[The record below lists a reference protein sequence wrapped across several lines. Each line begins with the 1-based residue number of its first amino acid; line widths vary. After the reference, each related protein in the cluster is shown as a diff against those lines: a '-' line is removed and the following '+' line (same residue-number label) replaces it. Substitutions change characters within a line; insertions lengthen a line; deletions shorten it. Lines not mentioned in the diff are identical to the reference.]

1 MLFNQE
7 FYMSSNHKRW
17 LQVSDEVAAAIVNG
31 RPVVALES
39 TIIAHGMPY
48 PQNLETAMECMQIVR
63 EVGAVPA
70 IIGIIEGTPTVGL
83 STDQVKLLAKSDSVA
98 KVSRRDIPIA
108 MAKKLNG
115 ATTVAA
121 TMILASLAGI
131 KIFATGGI
139 GGVHRGAQKTMD
151 VSADIMEL
159 AKTDVVVVC
168 SGCKSIL
175 DIGLTLESLE
185 TQGVP
190 VLGYQTTEFPAF
202 YTRKSGFRLEYS
214 FDTPDEVADTINA
227 KYELGMHGGIVLAN
241 PIPEEFA
248 MSQDSINECI
258 DQAIEEAEQRDIRG
272 KAVTPFL
279 LSTIEQ
285 RSEGKS
291 LIANRHL
298 VYNNCRLA
306 AEVAVSMS

>member
-1 MLFNQE
+1 MF
-7 FYMSSNHKRW
+7 SNSLRRFV
-17 LQVSDEVAAAIVNG
+17 VSDEVAAAIVNR

-48 PQNLETAMECMQIVR
+48 PKNLETAR
-63 EVGAVPA
+63 ESMRIIREIGAIPA
-70 IIGIIEGTPTVGL
+70 VIGIIDGTPVVGL
-83 STDQVKLLAKSDSVA
+83 NEAQLNILSESESVT
-98 KVSRRDIPIA
+98 KVSRRDIPLAII
-108 MAKKLNG
+108 KKVNG

-159 AKTDVVVVC
+159 AKSDVAVVC

-175 DIGLTLESLE
+175 DIGLTLENLE
-185 TQGVP
+185 THGVP
-190 VLGYQTTEFPAF
+190 VLGYQTKEFPAF

-214 FDTPDEVADTINA
+214 FESPAEIAAAIRA
-227 KYELGMHGGIVLAN
+227 KYQLGIQGGLVVAN
-241 PIPEEFA
+241 PIPQEFA
-248 MSQDSINECI
+248 MSQDAINDCI
-258 DQAIEEAEQRDIRG
+258 DQAIEAAELKDIRG
-272 KAVTPFL
+272 KALTPFL

-285 RSEGKS
+285 RTGGKS
-291 LIANRHL
+291 LLANQQL
-298 VYNNCRLA
+298 VYSNCKLA
-306 AEVAVSMS
+306 AEIAVSLY

>member
-1 MLFNQE
+1 
-7 FYMSSNHKRW
+7 
-17 LQVSDEVAAAIVNG
+17 
-31 RPVVALES
+31 
-39 TIIAHGMPY
+39 
-48 PQNLETAMECMQIVR
+48 MECLQIVR

-214 FDTPDEVADTINA
+214 FDTPDEVADTITA

>member
-1 MLFNQE
+1 
-7 FYMSSNHKRW
+7 
-17 LQVSDEVAAAIVNG
+17 
-31 RPVVALES
+31 
-39 TIIAHGMPY
+39 
-48 PQNLETAMECMQIVR
+48 
-63 EVGAVPA
+63 
-70 IIGIIEGTPTVGL
+70 
-83 STDQVKLLAKSDSVA
+83 
-98 KVSRRDIPIA
+98 
-108 MAKKLNG
+108 
-115 ATTVAA
+115 
-121 TMILASLAGI
+121 
-131 KIFATGGI
+131 
-139 GGVHRGAQKTMD
+139 
-151 VSADIMEL
+151 MEL

-190 VLGYQTTEFPAF
+190 VLGYKTTEFPAF

-214 FDTPDEVADTINA
+214 FDSPVEVAQTINA
-227 KYELGMHGGIVLAN
+227 KYELGMQGGIVVAN

-258 DQAIEEAEQRDIRG
+258 DQAIEESEQRDIRG

-298 VYNNCRLA
+298 VLSNCKLA
-306 AEVAVSMS
+306 AQIAVSIT